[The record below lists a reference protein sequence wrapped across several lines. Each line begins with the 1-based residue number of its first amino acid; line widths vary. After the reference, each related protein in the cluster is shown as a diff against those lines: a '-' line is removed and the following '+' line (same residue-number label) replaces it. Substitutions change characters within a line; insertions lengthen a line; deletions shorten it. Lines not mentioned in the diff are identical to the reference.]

1 MNHYKTLI
9 DAFSTRLE
17 SFDMFMHM
25 AELKEL
31 LLIWSLNMG
40 VDKDMVVLGISER
53 WATAVATALG
63 LKMLCF
69 RKNSSEPHRADM
81 FSYADGSEKYSL
93 SMVEYELLTTNKRI
107 IIVNESVNHVMKL
120 ALDAVNDCDGLIP
133 KARRQVICLP
143 IIEFVSAAHNLKHH
157 IFPLFR
163 FNNDDKTYTL
173 GRGLTR
179 RPEFLGRL
187 RSLPTHVQGLT
198 VVYGPPSMRP
208 HMINYVNKM
217 NRWHTQKRAVIGEQS
232 IAKYNQPKNIVVF
245 YDGRIDEKGQ
255 DYLVNDLTDCTME
268 DVPMEIIVPYG
279 IPTFLQPSRRVTL
292 TTVDTPLVDFR
303 SDKLRHQRLSVLREL
318 FDKYLARDD
327 TLQARDVLVVFP
339 NKALWTRYKDQ
350 FTEFTLA
357 FCTEHGAA
365 EIRGMN
371 NPLLDINRDRKSF
384 TAIIVQDVLRSDE
397 LTLTAAGTISKMLG
411 EQLKTIISLFV
422 HADLPPGAALPF
434 VETTYVDK
442 FITTNTCH
450 EKSWILKQAAPY
462 SVLVYNFIELSFDD
476 NADPDQPLE
485 NFNVFTSPADCVVLG
500 SVCEQHVESLF
511 SVHNEN
517 RWTFP
522 LSYAW
527 TFDVPNFLCGEPV
540 GFLEG
545 KEACL
550 AKIRQLEAIDCM
562 EGITKISL
570 GSFALSSNNKLLDK
584 VIGMG
589 SRDSVLVTNT
599 APGKE
604 YIEPH
609 LIAPELN
616 LPIKRRR
623 IFSKVMEDRYK
634 TAWDRREQYKEVIV
648 TL

>member
-9 DAFSTRLE
+9 DAVSERME
-17 SFDMFMHM
+17 PSDMFLHM
-25 AELKEL
+25 TELKEL
-31 LLIWSLNMG
+31 LLIWGLNMG
-40 VDKDMVVLGISER
+40 VDKDMVILGLSEL
-53 WATAVATALG
+53 WASAVATTLG

-69 RKNSSEPHRADM
+69 RRNAPAAPDRVDL
-81 FSYADGSEKYSL
+81 FSYAEGSEKYSL
-93 SMVEYELLTTNKRI
+93 SMLEYELLTKNKRI
-107 IIVNESVNHVMKL
+107 IIVDESVGDLMKL
-120 ALDAVNDCDGLIP
+120 ALGATNDCDMLIP
-133 KARRQVICLP
+133 KARRHVICLP
-143 IIEFVSAAHNLKHH
+143 VIEFVAAHSLKDH

-163 FNNDDKTYTL
+163 FNTDEKTYTL

-179 RPEFLGRL
+179 RPEFLGTL
-187 RSLPTHVQGLT
+187 RSLPTHVREMT

-217 NRWHTQKRAVIGEQS
+217 NRWCTEKRAVIGEQS
-232 IAKYNQPKNIVVF
+232 ITKYNQPKNIVVF

-268 DVPMEIIVPYG
+268 DLPLEIIVPYG
-279 IPTFLQPSRRVTL
+279 IPAFLHPSRRVTL
-292 TTVDTPLVDFR
+292 TTVDVPLVDFR

-350 FTEFTLA
+350 FTEFTQA
-357 FCTEHGAA
+357 ICTEHGTA

-397 LTLTAAGTISKMLG
+397 LTLMAAGTISKMIG
-411 EQLKTIISLFV
+411 EQLKTVISLFV

-434 VETTYVDK
+434 VETPLVDK

-485 NFNVFTSPADCVVLG
+485 NFNMFTSPADCVVLG

-511 SVHNEN
+511 DVINEN
-517 RWTFP
+517 KWTFP

-527 TFDVPNFLCGEPV
+527 TFDVPNFLSGEPV
-540 GFLEG
+540 GWPEG

-562 EGITKISL
+562 EGITKICL
-570 GSFALSSNNKLLDK
+570 GSFALSSNNQLLDK
-584 VIGMG
+584 VIGMS
-589 SRDSVLVTNT
+589 SRNSELVTNT

-634 TAWDRREQYKEVIV
+634 TTWDRREQYKEVIV